1 MQISVTQVNMAWENE
16 YKLHHCVLTEAWNP
30 KELVTLEMLSI
41 PKEWAKQ
48 RSSFSDG
55 FGFTCNQHFKKRS
68 NTQVKKKLIPTT
80 EYNFPPFS
88 LKTI

>member
-1 MQISVTQVNMAWENE
+1 MQISVTQVNVAWENE
-16 YKLHHCVLTEAWNP
+16 CKPHHCVLTEAWNP
-30 KELVTLEMLSI
+30 KELVILEMLSI
-41 PKEWAKQ
+41 PKELPKQ

-55 FGFTCNQHFKKRS
+55 FGFICNHFKKRS
-68 NTQVKKKLIPTT
+68 NTQVKKKLIPTI